1 MKLKN
6 VFIGMV
12 AGALLSIA
20 LRYAGVG
27 TPPTPLTLIVTV
39 IVIALAMLLIWAIR
53 GLARLA
59 ANAGRTCDLCGK
71 PRDPKSKA
79 PGAWEYGIRACD
91 GCAAMLHE
99 RHKDDPPI
107 SRYQPPT

>member
-1 MKLKN
+1 MKKML
-6 VFIGMV
+6 IALT

-27 TPPTPLTLIVTV
+27 APPTSFTVVATAIFAALVMLT
-39 IVIALAMLLIWAIR
+39 ALALR
-53 GLARLA
+53 GIARMIGRI
-59 ANAGRTCDLCGK
+59 GRTCDLCGK

-91 GCAAMLHE
+91 GCAAVLHE
-99 RHKDDPPI
+99 RHKDDPPM
-107 SRYQPPT
+107 SRYQPPM

>member
-1 MKLKN
+1 MKKL
-6 VFIGMV
+6 FLALA

-27 TPPTPLTLIVTV
+27 APPTSLTIIATAVFAGLVMLTALMLRGIVRLFT
-39 IVIALAMLLIWAIR
+39 AM
-53 GLARLA
+53 
-59 ANAGRTCDLCGK
+59 GRTCDLCGK
-71 PRDPKSKA
+71 PRDPKSTA

-91 GCAAMLHE
+91 GCAAVLHE

-107 SRYQPPT
+107 PRYHPPE

>member
-1 MKLKN
+1 MKK
-6 VFIGMV
+6 VFITIT

-27 TPPTPLTLIVTV
+27 APLTPHTLFVTA
-39 IVIALAMLLIWAIR
+39 IFLALAMLLIWALR
-53 GLARLA
+53 GIVRLA

-107 SRYQPPT
+107 SRYHPPM